1 MSPNDILLYFAAETT
16 AVQVLR
22 FKQTYLCGI
31 PDLAHQLINVLVFF
45 FLEVLYIILENI
57 DEFVM
62 MFLSTGSIML

>member
-31 PDLAHQLINVLVFF
+31 PDLAHQLINFRLFVVLGFF
-45 FLEVLYIILENI
+45 FR
-57 DEFVM
+57 
-62 MFLSTGSIML
+62 SMLQNFGEYR

>member
-31 PDLAHQLINVLVFF
+31 PDLAHQLINFRFAFGLVVWFF
-45 FLEVLYIILENI
+45 FR
-57 DEFVM
+57 
-62 MFLSTGSIML
+62 SMLQNFGEYR